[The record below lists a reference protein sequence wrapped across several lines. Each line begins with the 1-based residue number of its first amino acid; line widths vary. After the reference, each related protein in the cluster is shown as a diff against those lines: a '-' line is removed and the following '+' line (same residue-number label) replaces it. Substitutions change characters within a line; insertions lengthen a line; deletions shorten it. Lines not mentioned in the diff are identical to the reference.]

1 MRHTALH
8 SWHVEQGARMG
19 PFAGWDMPL
28 QYEAGAVAEHR
39 AVRAQAGLFDI
50 SHMGQIEVAGDGAV
64 AFLDYALSNDVAA
77 LEVGMSTYCLMCR
90 PDGGV
95 LDDVFVYRLP
105 DRFYVVVNAANIEKD
120 EAWLRNVAAGAP
132 ATAEDPGAA
141 GSRAAAGNAGAAGN
155 PGAPPTFDVSIT
167 NHSWDTSMFAL
178 QGPEALGIYERAA
191 GHPVADLARFAIRED
206 EIAGTPCLVSRTG
219 YTGEDG
225 VEIYLDNGA
234 AAAVWQTIL
243 DAGAG
248 LPGGLQPVGLAARD
262 SLRFEPGFALYGHE
276 LDEQT
281 LPPEARLKWAC
292 ELERP
297 FIGRSAI
304 LAQLDGGLPK
314 KLATIRMIDRAMLRE
329 GYEVYAPGAAADEE
343 SVGRVATGMYSPTYE
358 WYYGNV
364 FVPPA
369 FAKTGVELDISIR
382 GRRRRAEVVK
392 RPLYRPAYK

>member
-1 MRHTALH
+1 MNHTALH

-39 AVRAQAGLFDI
+39 AVRSEAGLFDI
-50 SHMGQIEVAGDGAV
+50 SHMGQVEVAGPGSA
-64 AFLDYALSNDVAA
+64 AFLDYALSNDVAG
-77 LEVGMSTYCLMCR
+77 LDVGMSTYCLMCR

-120 EAWLRNVAAGAP
+120 VAWLRDVAAGAE
-132 ATAEDPGAA
+132 ATAEEPGAA
-141 GSRAAAGNAGAAGN
+141 GTAGVDAAGN
-155 PGAPPTFDVSIT
+155 PGAPPTFDASIT
-167 NHSWDTSMFAL
+167 NRSGDTSMLAL
-178 QGPEALGIYERAA
+178 QGPAALGIFERAA
-191 GHPVADLARFAIRED
+191 GHPVADLSRFAIRED
-206 EIAGTPCLVSRTG
+206 EIAGSSCLVSRTG

-234 AAAVWQTIL
+234 ALAVWRTL
-243 DAGAG
+243 LEAGAG

-292 ELERP
+292 ELDRP

-304 LAQLDGGLPK
+304 LSELDSGLPK

-329 GYEVYAPGAAADEE
+329 GYEVYAPDAADGDGPI
-343 SVGRVATGMYSPTYE
+343 GRVVTGMYSPTYE

-364 FVPPA
+364 FVPPVS
-369 FAKTGVELDISIR
+369 AKTGAELDIAIR